1 MPGSYNFPPEVRSLL
16 SAHTVDRADLVAP
29 GMSGAKVYK
38 CAASDGRTF
47 ALKCWPQGTRS
58 QRVAEVHR
66 VQQTAHHGGCDF
78 VPQLFSSP
86 LTDTTYLAA
95 AGALWELSDW
105 VPGTPLTQD
114 ASPAQ
119 IARGA
124 SAIAQFHHSV
134 ADLHQELAPP
144 PAIGNRLRRLAE
156 LDRLLP
162 QTFQSE
168 TSTRYAEP
176 LREAIG
182 EICSL
187 LFASWSTIRDEIRTW
202 LQAEIDQPGPIQYV
216 LRDVHR
222 QHLLFCQDHVS
233 GLIDFDAI
241 RIDTPLTDLAR
252 WGGSFTAGR
261 DDENQVWQAVLAGYG
276 ENYPF
281 QQYRDPA
288 HAVAVIRELNRSAT
302 WISLAN
308 WAVWIRLECR
318 SFPAGDQAVR
328 ARINELCTMARQD
341 L

>member
-1 MPGSYNFPPEVRSLL
+1 MLEGHNFPPGIRTLL
-16 SAHTVDRADLVAP
+16 STQTVERVEPVAP

-38 CAASDGRTF
+38 CASRDGRTF
-47 ALKCWPQGTRS
+47 ALKSWPQGTEAK
-58 QRVAEVHR
+58 RVAQVHR
-66 VQQTAHHGGCDF
+66 VQQTAHRNGCDF
-78 VPQLFSSP
+78 VPQLFSNSIRAA
-86 LTDTTYLAA
+86 TYLQA
-95 AGALWELSDW
+95 AGAIWELSDW
-105 VPGTPLTQD
+105 LPGTPLTHD

-119 IARGA
+119 IAGGA

-144 PAIGNRLRRLAE
+144 PAVGNRLRRLAE

-162 QTFQSE
+162 KTFESE
-168 TSTRYAEP
+168 ISTRYSDP
-176 LREAIG
+176 LREMIG
-182 EICSL
+182 ETCSL
-187 LFASWSTIRDEIRTW
+187 LFASWSTIRDRIRSS
-202 LQAEIDQPGPIQYV
+202 LQPEIDQPVPTQYV

-222 QHLLFCQDHVS
+222 QHLLFCKDHVS
-233 GLIDFDAI
+233 GLIDFDAV

-261 DDENQVWQAVLAGYG
+261 HDENEVWQAVMAGYG

-281 QQYRDPA
+281 QQYRDQA
-288 HAVAVIRELNRSAT
+288 HVMAVIRELNRSAT

-318 SFPAGDQAVR
+318 SFPAGDQVVR
-328 ARINELCTMARQD
+328 ARINELCTIARED